1 MFGLDFLIDHSSHIS
16 IAYLYRSYFDLIQKH
31 FLNGN
36 LLKNL
41 DRHYK
46 FLKAGG
52 WQIPWRNKPLF
63 WNTFH

>member
-1 MFGLDFLIDHSSHIS
+1 MFGLGFLIDHSSHIS
-16 IAYLYRSYFDLIQKH
+16 IAYQYQSYFDLIQTR

-52 WQIPWRNKPLF
+52 WRTPWRNMPLF